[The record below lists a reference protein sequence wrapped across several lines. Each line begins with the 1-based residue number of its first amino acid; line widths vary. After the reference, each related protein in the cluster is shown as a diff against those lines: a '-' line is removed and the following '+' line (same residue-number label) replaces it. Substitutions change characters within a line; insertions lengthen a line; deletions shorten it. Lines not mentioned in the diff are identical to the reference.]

1 MMPDFRAGAT
11 PAGFAWSEHG
21 LHMDVPIAAARL
33 AAMQILRSWDAA
45 QAAEALHGG
54 AVTVGNFDGVHMGHR
69 QVLAE
74 LRVHA
79 ETVDG
84 PAVAVT
90 FEPHPRAVLY
100 PDEAPRR
107 LCHLHERLEQLEA
120 AGMDAV
126 LLLHFDRQL
135 AAWPAE
141 RFTRQLHD
149 ALRFRHIHVGYDFAF
164 GHDRQGHADLM
175 RELGGSLGFTVSEAA
190 AFEMRGAVVSST
202 RIRSAIEAADF
213 DLAAELLGRPYTISG
228 HVGPGWQRGRTMGF
242 PTANLDVADLA
253 HPPAGIYAVRVRCP
267 DFDGEER
274 RWDAAAYLG
283 YRPTFNG
290 RTLILEAHVFDD
302 DPDLYHKRL
311 EIAFVRRIRE
321 DRAFRGADELAR
333 QIAADCAEARRILT
347 RI

>member
-1 MMPDFRAGAT
+1 MK
-11 PAGFAWSEHG
+11 
-21 LHMDVPIAAARL
+21 
-33 AAMQILRSWDAA
+33 ILRSWDAA
-45 QAAEALHGG
+45 AAADALHGG
-54 AVTVGNFDGVHMGHR
+54 AVTVGNFDGVHLGHR

-74 LRVHA
+74 LRAHA
-79 ETVDG
+79 DAVKG

-107 LCHLHERLEQLEA
+107 LCHLHERLELLA
-120 AGMDAV
+120 HAGMDAV
-126 LLLHFDRQL
+126 LLLHFNRAL

-149 ALRFRHIHVGYDFAF
+149 ALGFRHIHVGYDFAF

-175 RELGGSLGFTVSEAA
+175 RRLGESLGFTVSEAA
-190 AFEMRGAVVSST
+190 AYEMHGAVVSST
-202 RIRSAIEAADF
+202 RIRSAIEGADF
-213 DLAAELLGRPYTISG
+213 NLAAELLGRLYTISG
-228 HVGPGWQRGRTMGF
+228 HVGPGWQRGRAMGF

-253 HPPAGIYAVRVRCP
+253 HPPAGIYAVRVRCA
-267 DFDGEER
+267 DYNGKEK

-283 YRPTFNG
+283 YRPTFHG

-302 DPDLYHKRL
+302 EPDLYHKRL

-321 DRAFRGADELAR
+321 DRVFKGPDELAR
-333 QIAADCAEARRILT
+333 QIAADCAEARRILAGT
-347 RI
+347 